1 MSKWIDISVA
11 IANGMIIYKGDP
23 DVKLSRE
30 KSIADGSIAN
40 VSRLNFGAHSGTH
53 FDTPVHFIEGGPGI
67 EGIPLD
73 VGMGPAQVVDA
84 TAITGDLSE
93 HVLRGLALQD
103 GAERLLF
110 KTPNSKLWAKDSFSP
125 DFLGITEDGARY
137 LVERGV
143 RLVGIDY
150 LSIAPVGNPKPTHL
164 AFMQKDVV
172 ILEGIDLRNVEPG
185 DYELAVMP
193 VLIPGSDGV
202 PARAAL
208 RRP

>member
-1 MSKWIDISVA
+1 MSEWIDISVA

-23 DVKLSRE
+23 DVRLGRE
-30 KSIADGSIAN
+30 KSIADGSVAN

-53 FDTPVHFIEGGPGI
+53 FDTPVHFIEGGPDV
-67 EGIPLD
+67 ESIPLD

-84 TAITGDLSE
+84 TAITSDLSE
-93 HVLRGLALQD
+93 QVLRGLSLDD
-103 GAERLLF
+103 GAQRLLF
-110 KTPNSKLWAKDSFSP
+110 KTPNSNLWAKDSFSP

-137 LVERGV
+137 LVGRGV

-164 AFMQKDVV
+164 AFMQNNVV

-193 VLIPGSDGV
+193 VLIP
-202 PARAAL
+202 
-208 RRP
+208 